1 MIQWILE
8 NTTTFIALLV
18 GVALW
23 TSIFTEYIKD
33 YIPQIHPSTLVLVVA
48 TIATTL
54 GYWIGISY
62 LAIPFAWYELVL
74 AIATG
79 VFTAYVAEKGYK
91 ALVQKFETLAEGEPN
106 DEEDGDDE

>member
-23 TSIFTEYIKD
+23 TSIFTDYIKD
-33 YIPQIHPSTLVLVVA
+33 YLARFNPSTIVLVVA

-79 VFTAYVAEKGYK
+79 VFTAYVAEKGYT
-91 ALVQKFETLAEGEPN
+91 ALVQKFEQLKDGEPN
-106 DEEDGDDE
+106 EEEDGE